1 MKNISISNNSKIG
14 VSIKNLKIKPNT
26 TLLEAMKTI
35 NNTGQRCLL
44 VVNKNDRLLG
54 TLTDGDLRRQ
64 FLSGADF
71 KSKIENFYNKKPIY
85 VIEGK
90 YSLRKVQSLM
100 YNKKIEIV
108 PIVDNKGKILN
119 FINYRSTINSKKEN
133 LSILKK
139 SVVFIMAGGKG
150 TRLAPFTDVLPK
162 PLLPLN
168 KKTVIE
174 HIIEKFTSVG
184 VKNFYLSIN
193 YKSLILKSYFK
204 ELKPKYSVKFVK
216 EIKPL
221 GTVGSLKL
229 IENKFKRPIFL
240 SNCDT
245 IINTDYSEVYKFHIK
260 NKFKITIVVSA
271 QEHIIPYGICELN
284 LKGQLLKIDE
294 KPKHNLFVNT
304 GLYIIDPSII
314 KLIPKNRY
322 FDITDLIKKAR
333 SNKMK
338 VGVFPIDEDSWI
350 DVGQLE
356 DYRKQIY
363 KL

>member
-1 MKNISISNNSKIG
+1 MVHSMT
-14 VSIKNLKIKPNT
+14 NLKIKPNI
-26 TLLEAMKTI
+26 TLLEAMKLM
-35 NNTGQRCLL
+35 NNMGERCLI
-44 VVNKNDRLLG
+44 VVDKNNKLLG
-54 TLTDGDLRRQ
+54 TLTDGDLRRR
-64 FLSGADF
+64 FLLGADF
-71 KSKIENFYNKKPIY
+71 KSKIEKVYNKKPTY
-85 VIEGK
+85 VIKGK
-90 YSLRKVQSLM
+90 YSLKEVRSLM
-100 YNKKIEIV
+100 YNRKIEIV
-108 PIVDNKGKILN
+108 PIVDNKMKILDL
-119 FINYRSTINSKKEN
+119 INYRSKINSIKEN
-133 LSILKK
+133 ISILKK
-139 SVVFIMAGGKG
+139 SIVFIMAGGKG

-204 ELKPKYSVKFVK
+204 ELKPKYSVEFIK
-216 EIKPL
+216 EEKPL

-229 IENKFKRPIFL
+229 IENKFKKPIFL

-245 IINTDYSEVYKFHIK
+245 IINTDYPEIYKFHLK
-260 NKFKITIVVSA
+260 NKNKITIVASA

-284 LKGQLLKIDE
+284 SKGQLLGIDE

-304 GLYIIDPSII
+304 GLYIIDPSVI
-314 KLIPKNRY
+314 KLIPKNQY
-322 FDITDLIKKAR
+322 FDITELIKKVR
-333 SNKMK
+333 SKKLK